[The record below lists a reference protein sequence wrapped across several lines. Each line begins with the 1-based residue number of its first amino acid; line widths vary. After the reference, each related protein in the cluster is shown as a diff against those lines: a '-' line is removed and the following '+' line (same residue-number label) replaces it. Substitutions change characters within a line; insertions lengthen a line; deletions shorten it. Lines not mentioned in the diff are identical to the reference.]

1 MMSIVSLFLITG
13 SQQQEEDNCDHKF
26 SIFIKLKQMLE
37 SHCDLQDD
45 SSREKVSQLCVEDYI
60 TKSLQSNASI
70 ELITEQLQQ
79 LCSGGLISE
88 NLYKQALVHHKS
100 HSVLPPT
107 PNTAE
112 ASSDSA
118 TVKSVAVEP
127 LFNKDTVYHAGICC
141 LAVCTTDAR
150 NYQQFFKDKT
160 MVPGHSFTE
169 VSLSGSE
176 SEQDRFLIA
185 QQGKST
191 IYLSFQCEPLLL
203 EWSKRFKNSF
213 SEGMCLIIF
222 LFEFLRHCITV
233 HNL

>member
-1 MMSIVSLFLITG
+1 M
-13 SQQQEEDNCDHKF
+13 
-26 SIFIKLKQMLE
+26 
-37 SHCDLQDD
+37 QDD
-45 SSREKVSQLCVEDYI
+45 SLREKVSQLCVEDYI

-79 LCSGGLISE
+79 LCSGGHISE
-88 NLYKQALVHHKS
+88 NLCEQALLDVSKIHT
-100 HSVLPPT
+100 VLPPT

-118 TVKSVAVEP
+118 TVESVAVEP

-160 MVPGHSFTE
+160 MIPGHSFTE

-176 SEQDRFLIA
+176 SELDRFLIA